1 VKTHVATG
9 GATRTTTAAIEIAES
24 PLPAPT
30 NVTAGGATRTTAP
43 AIEIAESPGK
53 SFWARLGAKL
63 KYALEWTLEWMRER
77 LFFFLR

>member
-1 VKTHVATG
+1 VA
-9 GATRTTTAAIEIAES
+9 
-24 PLPAPT
+24 
-30 NVTAGGATRTTAP
+30 AGGATRTTAP

-63 KYALEWTLEWMRER
+63 KSALERTLEWMLER